1 MSHVVELMAS
11 MAWVLGL
18 GLLAARL
25 MRATGVPD
33 LVLYMLIGLL
43 LGPQALDLVHLPASG
58 AFGQLIVTGGAV
70 FMLYEGGRAIDIGVL
85 RRIWL
90 GTALLATL
98 GVLITGSV
106 VSVAVHYLL
115 GLPWAVAALGGAA
128 IASTDPATIIPLFAQ
143 VRVAPRIRQLV
154 IAESAFNDATSAV
167 LTFTVLAIVGGQVP
181 GAAAVGGTFL
191 RMLLTGLTV
200 GIGVGFLVQLL
211 IAEGR
216 RLAFF
221 GLGEEHAVASLFA
234 MLAAYVVAAGLGGS
248 GFMAVFVAGIVRG
261 NGGSFGLHIHLERA
275 ASHDSFLALLGTA
288 VRMLIFGV
296 LGANVNLRLIGTV
309 GIAGL
314 GVVAAL
320 MFIGR
325 PLTVFACL
333 GLDRGARWSLR
344 EMLFTS
350 WVRETGVV
358 PAALASLLLASGA
371 PGADHLA
378 ALVFLAVL
386 VTILLQGLTTAAW
399 ARRTGVSA
407 LEGSAAPISDP

>member
-1 MSHVVELMAS
+1 VSHVVELMAS

-43 LGPQALDLVHLPASG
+43 LGPQVLGLVHLPASDT
-58 AFGQLIVTGGAV
+58 FGQLMVTGGAA

-85 RRIWL
+85 RRIWI
-90 GTALLATL
+90 GTTLLATL
-98 GVLITGSV
+98 GVLITGTV
-106 VSVAVHYLL
+106 VCVAAHYLL
-115 GLPWAVAALGGAA
+115 GFSWEVSALGGAA
-128 IASTDPATIIPLFAQ
+128 MASTDPATIVPLFAQ
-143 VRVAPRIRQLV
+143 VRVAPRLRQLV

-167 LTFTVLAIVGGQVP
+167 LTFTLLAIAAGQVP
-181 GAAAVGGTFL
+181 GAAVIGGTFL
-191 RMLLTGLTV
+191 SMLLIGLGTGV
-200 GIGVGFLVQLL
+200 AIGFLVQLL

-216 RLAFF
+216 RVAFF

-234 MLAAYVVAAGLGGS
+234 MLAAYVIAELLGGS
-248 GFMAVFVAGIVRG
+248 GFMAVFVAGVVRG
-261 NGGSFGLHIHLERA
+261 NGSSFGLHIHLERA

-288 VRMLIFGV
+288 VRMLIFGT
-296 LGANVNLRLIGTV
+296 LGANVNLHLLGTV
-309 GIAGL
+309 GLAGL

-320 MFIGR
+320 IFIGR

-333 GLDRGARWSLR
+333 GPDRKARWSLR

-371 PGADHLA
+371 PAAAQIA

-399 ARRTGVSA
+399 ARRTGV
-407 LEGSAAPISDP
+407 AAHEPPTPLVTD